1 MSTVKAVWQVV
12 MNDITKGQRDY
23 GYPLLTPMPGL
34 FSSERTAQLEA
45 DRLNTHPSLKP
56 RPHRHDIGWH
66 LVRQVEV
73 IDRDRWNKMQD
84 ERNSAEQQRILAR
97 AQRLEAEAD
106 KLRKQALLIT

>member
-45 DRLNTHPSLKP
+45 DRLNTQPSLKP
-56 RPHRHDIGWH
+56 LNPDDIGWH